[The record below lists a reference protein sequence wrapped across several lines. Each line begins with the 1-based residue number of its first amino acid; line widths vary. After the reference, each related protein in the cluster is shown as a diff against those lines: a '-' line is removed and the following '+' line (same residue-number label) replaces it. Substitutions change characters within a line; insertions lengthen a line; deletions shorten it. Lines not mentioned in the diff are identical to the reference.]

1 MRGGVVKRIASREF
15 VECDRLIVQE
25 GDRLACDATLL
36 DVHAMRVDD

>member
-25 GDRLACDATLL
+25 GNPACDATLL